1 MRRHHLGESVR
12 QFEWVRAA
20 VVAALVLAAL
30 VFQAPPAAADDDPSF
45 LAFSAGAFDV
55 FKSEHTA
62 GEFRVEYRG
71 RKLIGPVKPLLGVM
85 TTTES
90 ALYGYFGLGVDIF
103 FGSRIVLLPSASVGL
118 YDDGHGKPLG
128 NTVEFRTGAELAYR
142 FDNRSRIGIA
152 LHHISNAGLGT
163 KNPGQESLV
172 LTYAIPIETIVGR

>member
-1 MRRHHLGESVR
+1 
-12 QFEWVRAA
+12 
-20 VVAALVLAAL
+20 LAAL
-30 VFQAPPAAADDDPSF
+30 VVAAWLLGTAGPAQADDDPAF
-45 LAFSAGAFDV
+45 LAFSAGVYDV
-55 FKSEHTA
+55 FKSEHSA

-85 TTTES
+85 TTTDS

-103 FGSRIVLLPSASVGL
+103 FGPRIVLLPSASVGL

-152 LHHISNAGLGT
+152 LHHISNASLGS

-172 LTYAIPIETIVGR
+172 ITYAIPIEMIVGR